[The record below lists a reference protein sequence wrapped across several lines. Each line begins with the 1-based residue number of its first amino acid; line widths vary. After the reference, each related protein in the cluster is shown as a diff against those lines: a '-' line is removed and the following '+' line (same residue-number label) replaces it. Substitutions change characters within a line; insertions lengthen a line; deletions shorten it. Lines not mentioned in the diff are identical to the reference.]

1 MISITFMRVSDKHFM
16 HVWRGLLDSAYPTS
30 VPRRHILGICFA
42 FKTNGG
48 KKPPEYWPGALNLL
62 PRWMQFPLSSE
73 AALWAE
79 RPPIQHER
87 PWTPK
92 CSKGCLFCTPGSPKP
107 LLSPTPPRP
116 ISTERTLA
124 ECSLKADLSLF
135 KHFRAFYWWKSR
147 VRSEGSRVCLRV
159 DNLASLGEGVHENLA
174 SVAVYLK
181 APRRDSVR
189 SAYKWLKFLK
199 GY

>member
-1 MISITFMRVSDKHFM
+1 
-16 HVWRGLLDSAYPTS
+16 
-30 VPRRHILGICFA
+30 
-42 FKTNGG
+42 
-48 KKPPEYWPGALNLL
+48 
-62 PRWMQFPLSSE
+62 MQFPLSSG

-92 CSKGCLFCTPGSPKP
+92 RSKGCLFCTPGSPKP

-116 ISTERTLA
+116 TSTDRTLA
-124 ECSLKADLSLF
+124 ECSLTSDLALF
-135 KHFRAFYWWKSR
+135 KRFRGFYWWKSR

-159 DNLASLGEGVHENLA
+159 NNLVSLGEGFHENLA

-189 SAYKWLKFLK
+189 SAYISGWSFSKAINKKWLRILRNRWYPLK
-199 GY
+199 LALLLK

>member
-1 MISITFMRVSDKHFM
+1 MTWPPGF
-16 HVWRGLLDSAYPTS
+16 GLSHQRSQTS
-30 VPRRHILGICFA
+30 YSRNLLCFQN
-42 FKTNGG
+42 KWGENTSWVLTRSS
-48 KKPPEYWPGALNLL
+48 YLL